1 MKLVIGNKQLS
12 SWSLRP
18 WLLLRHLELPFEEIA
33 LTLDTPE
40 FGPEIRQY
48 SPAGRVPV
56 LVDGDIRIW
65 DSLSIIEYVHEKSG
79 GRAWPRDPARRAHAR
94 SISAEMHAGFA
105 ALRDNW
111 PLQASSRG
119 LKAPLSAQGIA
130 DVQRIEDLWL
140 ECLKRY
146 HAEGPW
152 LFGDYS
158 AADAMYAPVVLR
170 FQSYEAPVSPTS
182 RTYMDHVLKDPH
194 LNAWVL
200 AASAEIGR

>member
-56 LVDGDIRIW
+56 LVDGDIR
-65 DSLSIIEYVHEKSG
+65 
-79 GRAWPRDPARRAHAR
+79 AWPRDPARRAHAR

-111 PLQASSRG
+111 PLQTASRG

-182 RTYMDHVLKDPH
+182 RTYMDHVLSDRH
-194 LNAWVL
+194 LDAWVR
-200 AASAEIGR
+200 AARAEIAR